1 MGLTGVFRH
10 CDTQIPEDQLF
21 PTGCLIRNSKWA
33 FPSVLSMLAGEA
45 MCKPLLPTRF
55 LFRFAAPCMYRKKLW
70 TARGADLDE
79 TFRLIGLEELEG
91 RTEWADLRAAWS
103 EAGLVFTMNVQGK
116 RRPPWCDQSQ
126 PDLSDG
132 LHVWIDTRDVH
143 NVHRA
148 GRFCHRFVFLPEKR
162 DKASETGSAKRS
174 TKRFPAYCCLLPINR
189 AKEQPR
195 SVSPDS
201 LQAYCKMHGDGYIL
215 NVLIPAEALAGFDP
229 AEHSRLGFTYAAIDR
244 ELGEQ
249 TFSVGGPM
257 PYQEDPSLW
266 ATLELVR

>member
-1 MGLTGVFRH
+1 MDDPCFSS
-10 CDTQIPEDQLF
+10 
-21 PTGCLIRNSKWA
+21 RNTD
-33 FPSVLSMLAGEA
+33 A
-45 MCKPLLPTRF
+45 MSKPLLPARF
-55 LFRFAAPCMYRKKLW
+55 LFRFAAPCMYREKLW
-70 TARGADLDE
+70 TAKGADLDD
-79 TFRLIGLEELEG
+79 TFRLAGLAELEG
-91 RTEWADLRAAWS
+91 RDTWADVRAAWS
-103 EAGLVFTMNVQGK
+103 EAGLAFTAIVQGK
-116 RRPPWCDQSQ
+116 RRPPWCDQSLPEQ
-126 PDLSDG
+126 SDG

-148 GRFCHRFVFLPEKR
+148 GRFCHRFAFLPETVAR
-162 DKASETGSAKRS
+162 PPSAVQDRPGQPRAAVPQCSAKRFS
-174 TKRFPAYCCLLPINR
+174 AFSCLLPINR

-201 LQAYCKMHGDGYIL
+201 LLARCKMRGDGYIL
-215 NVLIPAEALAGFDP
+215 DVLIPAEALAGFDP
-229 AEHSRLGFTYAAIDR
+229 AEHPRLGFTYAAIDR

>member
-1 MGLTGVFRH
+1 M
-10 CDTQIPEDQLF
+10 
-21 PTGCLIRNSKWA
+21 S
-33 FPSVLSMLAGEA
+33 
-45 MCKPLLPTRF
+45 KPLLPTRF

-70 TARGADLDE
+70 TAKGANLDE
-79 TFRLIGLEELEG
+79 TFRLAGLTELEG
-91 RTEWADLRAAWS
+91 HAEWADLRAAWS
-103 EAGLVFTMNVQGK
+103 EAGLAFTAIVQGK
-116 RRPPWCDQSQ
+116 RRPPWCDQSLPEQ
-126 PDLSDG
+126 SDG
-132 LHVWIDTRDVH
+132 LHLWIDTRDVH

-148 GRFCHRFVFLPEKR
+148 GRFCHRFAFLPEKNGG
-162 DKASETGSAKRS
+162 KASKTGSAKR
-174 TKRFPAYCCLLPINR
+174 FPAFSCLLPINR

-201 LQAYCKMHGDGYIL
+201 LQAICKMRGDGYIL
-215 NVLIPAEALAGFDP
+215 DVLIPAEALAGFDP
-229 AEHSRLGFTYAAIDR
+229 AEHPRLGFTYAAIDR